1 MPFWSKGGLHTRP
14 YLIMERL
21 YLLVVNWPKTLLLLL
36 FILTCVFGV
45 YAKDIRLDSS
55 VESLLNQDNPDSQY
69 YAEVRQL
76 FGSDEVGVVGLL
88 AADIYTTDV
97 LHKIQRLTE
106 ALENVEGVQEALS
119 LTNALDPI
127 ADVVEPP
134 PLVTQIPTEQ
144 DGLDALRE
152 TLADR
157 PIYLKNLV
165 SADGKAAAINI
176 FFADMDDE
184 EFMRRGID
192 EQIQAILDTERE
204 TGPEQLFYTGLPRFK
219 VYSARAMQD
228 DLSRFIPL
236 TLLAIVLVLFVSFRS
251 LRGVLLPALTIL
263 VSLIWTLGIMVLA
276 GSSLSLGSIALPPLI
291 LVLGTAYS
299 LHMVAE
305 YYELAR
311 PNGAVREVV
320 LEALKKTSPPIC
332 ITALTTVLGFLSLG
346 VNPLASIRAMG
357 IFSSVGILIAF
368 LLSILLVPA
377 VLMQLRLPANPT
389 AAFAPGV
396 TTALR
401 RIGRFAIQNRLS
413 VIGAALLFA
422 VVAVWNLSSIQVD
435 SNFQSF
441 FRPNDPVRQATDAI
455 NEHLVGSMAFYVVID
470 GEEKDV
476 MKQWDT
482 LRRIKDLQSYIDGL
496 PGVDKTVS
504 FVDYCELLDRGAQS
518 GGGELLVGPDGE
530 VIAAPPPDSPT
541 TFWQE
546 PSQLRA
552 VMQLVAGSP
561 TSFRSVA
568 SPDFARS
575 NILVRTTLSGS
586 QEISALAERIS
597 TYAQE
602 HFPPDLKVRPTGN
615 LILLTKTTGDIIIG
629 QIRSLALA
637 VSVIFVI
644 MSAMFLSARIG
655 LIAMIPNIFPI
666 VIFFG
671 LMGLSG
677 AVLNLGTSIIAS
689 IALGIAVDNTVH
701 LMTRLSA
708 EVHATPD
715 QETALLHTLGT
726 VGKPSLYAS
735 VILFLGFLVLYFS
748 TFVPIQEFGML
759 SAATM
764 VVAFGADVILLPAL
778 LATTKIIT
786 LWEVLYLKLGRDP
799 QKTIP
804 LFAGLRPV
812 QAKIVT
818 LMGEF
823 RTFAKGDFI
832 VRQGEMGR
840 EMFVLINGR
849 ADARLNIDGT
859 SKLLRTMGRG
869 DVIGEMALIRQNQ
882 RTADVIA
889 VDDAEAIVVDE
900 RFLHRMQKRYPRIG
914 ARIFLNIAKIVSD
927 RLDDASRRGLAEVG
941 GPSLGE
947 QPGS

>member
-1 MPFWSKGGLHTRP
+1 
-14 YLIMERL
+14 MERL
-21 YLLVVNWPKTLLLLL
+21 YLLVVNRPKTLLILL
-36 FILTCVFGV
+36 FLLTCAFGL

-55 VESLLNQDNPDSQY
+55 VESLLSQDNPDSRY

-88 AADIYTTDV
+88 ADDIYTADV
-97 LHKIQRLTE
+97 LRRITRLTE
-106 ALENVEGVQEALS
+106 ALEKIEGVQEVLS
-119 LTNALDPI
+119 LTNAVDPI

-134 PLVTQIPTEQ
+134 LLVKQIPTDQ
-144 DGLDALRE
+144 AGLDMLRD

-157 PIYLKNLV
+157 PIYIKNLV
-165 SADGKAAAINI
+165 SEDGKAAAINI
-176 FFADMDDE
+176 FFADMDDD
-184 EFMRRGID
+184 EFMQRGID
-192 EQIQAILDTERE
+192 EHIQALIDTERE

-219 VYSARAMQD
+219 VYSARAMQS
-228 DLSRFIPL
+228 DLSRFVPL
-236 TLLAIVLVLFVSFRS
+236 TLLAIVVVLFFSFRS
-251 LRGVLLPALTIL
+251 LRGVLLPALTII

-299 LHMVAE
+299 LHVVAE

-311 PNGAVREVV
+311 PDGAVQDVV
-320 LEALKKTSPPIC
+320 LETLRKTSPPIC
-332 ITALTTVLGFLSLG
+332 ITAFTTVLGFLSLG
-346 VNPLASIRAMG
+346 VNPLTSIREMG

-368 LLSILLVPA
+368 LLSIILVPA
-377 VLMQLRLPANPT
+377 LLMQLHLPSKPAED
-389 AAFAPGV
+389 FAPRV
-396 TTALR
+396 TAGLR
-401 RIGRFAIQNRLS
+401 RIGRFAIQNRLT
-413 VIGAALLFA
+413 VIGASLLCAAVAL
-422 VVAVWNLSSIQVD
+422 WNISSIQVD
-435 SNFQSF
+435 SNFQAF
-441 FRPNDPVRQATDAI
+441 FRPNDPIRQATDAI

-470 GEEKDV
+470 GAEKDV

-482 LRRIKDLQSYIDGL
+482 LRRIKDLQSYIDSL

-518 GGGELLVGPDGE
+518 GGGEIMVGPGGE
-530 VIAAPPPDSPT
+530 IIMAPSPENPT

-586 QEISALAERIS
+586 QEISALAEHI
-597 TYAQE
+597 TAYAQE
-602 HFPPDLKVRPTGN
+602 RFPPDLKVRPTGN
-615 LILLTKTTGDIIIG
+615 LILLTETTGDIITG
-629 QIRSLALA
+629 QIRSLSLA
-637 VSVIFVI
+637 AGVIFII
-644 MSAMFLSARIG
+644 MSAMFLSARVG

-677 AVLNLGTSIIAS
+677 AVLNLGTSIIAA

-708 EVHATPD
+708 EVNTAPD
-715 QETALLHTLGT
+715 QETALLQTLGT

-735 VILFLGFLVLYFS
+735 VILLLGFLVLYFS
-748 TFVPIQEFGML
+748 TFVPIREFGML

-778 LATTKIIT
+778 LASTKIIT

-799 QKTIP
+799 HKTIP
-804 LFAGLRPV
+804 LFEGLRPV

-823 RTFAKGDFI
+823 RTFAKGELI
-832 VRQGEMGR
+832 VKQGDLGR

-849 ADARLNIDGT
+849 ADARLNIDGE
-859 SKLLRTMGRG
+859 SKLLRSMARG
-869 DVIGEMALIRQNQ
+869 DVVGEMALIRQNR

-900 RFLHRMQKRYPRIG
+900 RFLSRMQKRYPRIG
-914 ARIFLNIAKIVSD
+914 ARIFLNIAKILSD
-927 RLDDASRRGLAEVG
+927 RLDEASRRGAA
-941 GPSLGE
+941 
-947 QPGS
+947 

>member
-1 MPFWSKGGLHTRP
+1 
-14 YLIMERL
+14 MERL
-21 YLLVVNWPKTLLLLL
+21 YLLVVNRPKTLLLLL
-36 FILTCVFGV
+36 FLLTCVFGV

-55 VESLLNQDNPDSQY
+55 VESLLSQNNPDSQY

-88 AADIYTTDV
+88 ADNIYTADV
-97 LHKIQRLTE
+97 LHKITRLTE
-106 ALENVEGVQEALS
+106 ALGNIEGVQEVLS
-119 LTNALDPI
+119 LANAVDPI

-134 PLVTQIPTEQ
+134 LLVTQIPTDQ
-144 DGLDALRE
+144 AGLDALRE

-165 SADGKAAAINI
+165 SEDGKAAAINI
-176 FFADMDDE
+176 FFADMDDA
-184 EFMRRGID
+184 EFMQRGID
-192 EQIQAILDTERE
+192 EQIQTILDTERKTE
-204 TGPEQLFYTGLPRFK
+204 PEQLFYTGLPRFK
-219 VYSARAMQD
+219 VYSARAMQN
-228 DLSRFIPL
+228 DLSRFVPL
-236 TLLAIVLVLFVSFRS
+236 TLLAIVVVLFASFRS
-251 LRGVLLPALTIL
+251 IRGVLLPALTIL
-263 VSLIWTLGIMVLA
+263 VSLIWTLGIMVFA

-311 PNGAVREVV
+311 PDGTVREVV

-346 VNPLASIRAMG
+346 VNPLASIRVMG

-377 VLMQLRLPANPT
+377 VLMQLRLPANPA

-396 TTALR
+396 TTGLR
-401 RIGRFAIQNRLS
+401 RIGRFAIRNRLS
-413 VIGAALLFA
+413 VIAAALLLA
-422 VVAVWNLSSIQVD
+422 VVAIGNLSSIQVD

-496 PGVDKTVS
+496 SGVDKTVS

-518 GGGELLVGPDGE
+518 GGGEILVGPGGE
-530 VIAAPPPDSPT
+530 IIAALPLENPT

-586 QEISALAERIS
+586 QEISALAEQIS
-597 TYAQE
+597 VYAQE
-602 HFPPDLKVRPTGN
+602 RFPPDLKVRPTGN
-615 LILLTKTTGDIIIG
+615 LILLTKTTGDIITG
-629 QIRSLALA
+629 QIRSLSLA
-637 VSVIFVI
+637 ASVIFVI

-677 AVLNLGTSIIAS
+677 AVLNLGTSIIA
-689 IALGIAVDNTVH
+689 A
-701 LMTRLSA
+701 TRA
-708 EVHATPD
+708 RYCGGQHGAPD
-715 QETALLHTLGT
+715 DQT
-726 VGKPSLYAS
+726 
-735 VILFLGFLVLYFS
+735 
-748 TFVPIQEFGML
+748 
-759 SAATM
+759 
-764 VVAFGADVILLPAL
+764 
-778 LATTKIIT
+778 
-786 LWEVLYLKLGRDP
+786 
-799 QKTIP
+799 
-804 LFAGLRPV
+804 
-812 QAKIVT
+812 
-818 LMGEF
+818 
-823 RTFAKGDFI
+823 
-832 VRQGEMGR
+832 
-840 EMFVLINGR
+840 
-849 ADARLNIDGT
+849 
-859 SKLLRTMGRG
+859 
-869 DVIGEMALIRQNQ
+869 
-882 RTADVIA
+882 
-889 VDDAEAIVVDE
+889 E
-900 RFLHRMQKRYPRIG
+900 R
-914 ARIFLNIAKIVSD
+914 
-927 RLDDASRRGLAEVG
+927 
-941 GPSLGE
+941 
-947 QPGS
+947 

>member
-1 MPFWSKGGLHTRP
+1 
-14 YLIMERL
+14 MERL
-21 YLLVVNWPKTLLLLL
+21 YLLVVNRPKTVLLLL
-36 FILTCVFGV
+36 FLFTCVFGV

-55 VESLLNQDNPDSQY
+55 VESLLSQDNPDSQY
-69 YAEVRQL
+69 YAAVRQL

-88 AADIYTTDV
+88 ADDIYTVDV
-97 LHKIQRLTE
+97 LRKITRLTQ
-106 ALENVEGVQEALS
+106 ALENIEGVQEVLS

-134 PLVTQIPTEQ
+134 LLVAQIPTDQ
-144 DGLDALRE
+144 AGLDALQE

-165 SADGKAAAINI
+165 SEDGQAAAINI
-176 FFADMDDE
+176 FFADMNDA
-184 EFMRRGID
+184 EFMQREID

-219 VYSARAMQD
+219 VYSARAMQS
-228 DLSRFIPL
+228 DLSRFVPL
-236 TLLAIVLVLFVSFRS
+236 TLLAIVVVLFVSFRS
-251 LRGVLLPALTIL
+251 IRGVLLPALTIL

-305 YYELAR
+305 YYELAQ
-311 PNGAVREVV
+311 PDSSVRAVV
-320 LEALKKTSPPIC
+320 LETLKKTSPPIC

-346 VNPLASIRAMG
+346 VNPLSSIRAMG

-368 LLSILLVPA
+368 LLSILLIPA
-377 VLMQLRLPANPT
+377 VLVQLHLPT
-389 AAFAPGV
+389 KQAAFAPGV
-396 TTALR
+396 TTGLR

-413 VIGAALLFA
+413 VIAASLLFA
-422 VVAVWNLSSIQVD
+422 AVALWNLSSIQVD

-470 GEEKDV
+470 GKEKDV

-518 GGGELLVGPDGE
+518 GGGELLVGPGGE
-530 VIAAPPPDSPT
+530 IIAAPPPENPT

-561 TSFRSVA
+561 SSFRSVA
-568 SPDFARS
+568 SPDFRRS

-586 QEISALAERIS
+586 REISALAERIS

-602 HFPPDLKVRPTGN
+602 HFPPTLKVRPTGN
-615 LILLTKTTGDIIIG
+615 LILLTETTGDIITG
-629 QIRSLALA
+629 QIRSLSLA
-637 VSVIFVI
+637 ASVIFVI

-677 AVLNLGTSIIAS
+677 AVLNLGTSIIAA

-708 EVHATPD
+708 EVHAAPD
-715 QETALLHTLGT
+715 QETALLHTLGS

-748 TFVPIQEFGML
+748 TFVPIREFGML

-764 VVAFGADVILLPAL
+764 IVAFGADVILLPAL

-786 LWEVLYLKLGRDP
+786 LWDVLYLKLGRDP
-799 QKTIP
+799 HKTIP
-804 LFAGLRPV
+804 LFTGLRPV

-823 RTFAKGDFI
+823 RTFAKDEFI
-832 VRQGEMGR
+832 VRQGEIGR

-849 ADARLNIDGT
+849 ADARLNSDGAST
-859 SKLLRTMGRG
+859 LLRTMGRG
-869 DVIGEMALIRQNQ
+869 DVIGEMALIRQNR

-914 ARIFLNIAKIVSD
+914 ARIFLNIAKILSD
-927 RLDDASRRGLAEVG
+927 RLDDVSRRGVAEVG
-941 GPSLGE
+941 GPSSE
-947 QPGS
+947 ERPGS